1 MPLEHL
7 LGNLFSSALEVWLG
21 QWWWW
26 WMSSTGEGL
35 SPPWD
40 TVAEGPPPP
49 PPPPS
54 TSLLCFPL
62 FFPGSQ
68 TPQSVAEGKQRRTWG
83 RGGGS
88 EASSDKD
95 LDPLPDGLAA
105 DGAHGEGGAA
115 VWARAVATL
124 EHQLDLV
131 VDADGA
137 GDPLLHLPVAALQL
151 LHQLPLLRGLGAGAA
166 LHLCAVCG
174 QSTGSEQG

>member
-1 MPLEHL
+1 MSGSSQQSWSWMPLEHL

-68 TPQSVAEGKQRRTWG
+68 TPQSVAEGKQRRMWG
-83 RGGGS
+83 RGGAKHPQTKIWILSRMAWRQMGHTVRAELQS
-88 EASSDKD
+88 GHEPWPHWNTSLIWSSM
-95 LDPLPDGLAA
+95 
-105 DGAHGEGGAA
+105 
-115 VWARAVATL
+115 
-124 EHQLDLV
+124 QM
-131 VDADGA
+131 
-137 GDPLLHLPVAALQL
+137 
-151 LHQLPLLRGLGAGAA
+151 
-166 LHLCAVCG
+166 G
-174 QSTGSEQG
+174 QVILSSICR